1 LRDDNPR
8 RFRFGKLYAIGLGGF
23 ATPLGALLAL
33 QSWLG
38 LQKFGGV
45 EYAPRVVFLSAVR
58 SLGPGASGT
67 ALLLAFVLWAHRVAP
82 PALAAE
88 LPRISR
94 RALLIAIPGYA
105 LGTAL
110 VLSSG
115 LLACAL
121 LGVPLRVSLASARGV
136 LHPLDFLAGA
146 ASACVEALLIVAL
159 AWRFLRPL
167 MTARLSLPA
176 KLVIVLT
183 ATVPLRAMLGLVVSS
198 FLPG

>member
-1 LRDDNPR
+1 LSDGAAC
-8 RFRFGKLYAIGLGGF
+8 RFCKLYAIGVVGF
-23 ATPLGALLAL
+23 AIPLGALLAL

-38 LQKFGGV
+38 LQKFGGA

-67 ALLLAFVLWAHRVAP
+67 ALLLALVLWAYRLAP
-82 PALAAE
+82 PALTAD

-105 LGTAL
+105 LATAL
-110 VLSSG
+110 VLGAG

-121 LGVPLRVSLASARGV
+121 LGVPLRASFASALDV
-136 LHPLDFLAGA
+136 LHPLDFLVGA
-146 ASACVEALLIVAL
+146 SSACVEALLIVAL

-176 KLVIVLT
+176 RLVIVLT
-183 ATVPLRAMLGLVVSS
+183 ATVPLRAMLGLIVSS